1 MEEFSLKPLSE
12 GLGFYEKPPV
22 FHSDGKDKMEREQEK
37 ALLSPELSEDLD
49 LEDSK
54 TYKDLL
60 NLLEKPYLGV
70 FQKEGN
76 IPRPEQEMS
85 SFTPVAPLAASSS
98 VSAAPAPAVAPAAP
112 APAPAPAPV
121 VAPAAPAAAS
131 PAPAVAPVTSVQTSA
146 SESCFEKTFYFSLT
160 AYITDAF
167 AASLLFFPPLVSF
180 VFLTQADPLGTLW
193 SVAPQMILTFLFFT
207 QVYCFLCRLFC
218 FETFGES
225 LAKIRLF
232 RLQSQ
237 KEVHPFLLFW
247 RFLLI
252 CLTGVVFLPLISLV
266 FRKDFVARL
275 TGLYFQKT

>member
-76 IPRPEQEMS
+76 IRSEQEVS
-85 SFTPVAPLAASSS
+85 SFTPVAPLAASSA
-98 VSAAPAPAVAPAAP
+98 VSAAPAVAPAAPAPAVAPAAP
-112 APAPAPAPV
+112 APAPA
-121 VAPAAPAAAS
+121 VAPTP
-131 PAPAVAPVTSVQTSA
+131 SVQTSA

-232 RLQSQ
+232 RLPSQ
-237 KEVHPFLLFW
+237 KEVHPFLFFW

>member
-12 GLGFYEKPPV
+12 GLGFYEKPPA
-22 FHSDGKDKMEREQEK
+22 FHSDGKTKIGQER
-37 ALLSPELSEDLD
+37 ALLSPELPEELD

-60 NLLEKPYLGV
+60 SLLEKPYLGA
-70 FQKEGN
+70 FQNDGN
-76 IPRPEQEMS
+76 ISPEQEVS
-85 SFTPVAPLAASSS
+85 SFTPATTTVASAGPAATTTSTVSS
-98 VSAAPAPAVAPAAP
+98 VAAVPSFVSATPAPQAP
-112 APAPAPAPV
+112 
-121 VAPAAPAAAS
+121 
-131 PAPAVAPVTSVQTSA
+131 T
-146 SESCFEKTFYFSLT
+146 SESGFEKTFYFSLK

-167 AASLLFFPPLVSF
+167 AAALLFVPSLISF
-180 VFLTQADPLGTLW
+180 VFLTQTDPVGVLW
-193 SVAPQMILTFLFFT
+193 SVFPQVLVAFLFFT
-207 QVYCFLCRLFC
+207 QVYCLLCRLFC
-218 FETFGES
+218 FETFGEA

-232 RLQSQ
+232 SLRSR

-252 CLTGVVFLPLISLV
+252 CLTGVVFLPLVSLI